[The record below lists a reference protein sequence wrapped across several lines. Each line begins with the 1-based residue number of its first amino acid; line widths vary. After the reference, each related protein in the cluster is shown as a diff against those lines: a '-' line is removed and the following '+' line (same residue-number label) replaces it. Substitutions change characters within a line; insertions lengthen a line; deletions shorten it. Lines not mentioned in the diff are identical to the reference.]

1 MYTYGWFIEVWQKT
15 IKFCKILQLK
25 NKVLKTNKKKMLPQ
39 TEKQLSLDF
48 LLCEVIKCFYCINHC
63 ESFFYVQVEI
73 S

>member
-1 MYTYGWFIEVWQKT
+1 
-15 IKFCKILQLK
+15 
-25 NKVLKTNKKKMLPQ
+25 MLPQ

-48 LLCEVIKCFYCINHC
+48 LLGEVIKCFYCINDC